1 MSKVADRL
9 KEERAQAR
17 RAEREKKRA
26 ERRTKGPAPAPVDS
40 AGLRAR
46 LLIVC
51 EGAKTEPNYFQCF
64 PVNKVVK
71 GAGDHTLGLVERAVN
86 ARDDEGPFTEV
97 WVVMDRDS
105 FEIEHFNEALAR
117 AAREGMQV
125 AYSNQAFEVWYLLH
139 FEYCDSDLDRST
151 YEARLSGY
159 LGRRYAKNQRDLY
172 AVLESRQA
180 DAIRHAGR
188 LLTHHGDTAPVSACP
203 STTVHRLVERLRA
216 LRSTPQS
223 SSGP

>member
-1 MSKVADRL
+1 VSKVADRL

-17 RAEREKKRA
+17 RDEREKKRA
-26 ERRTKGPAPAPVDS
+26 ERRQKGPTPAPVDT
-40 AGLRAR
+40 AALRPR

-51 EGAKTEPNYFQCF
+51 EGAKTEPNYFECF

-71 GAGDHTLGLVERAVN
+71 GAGDHTLGLVERAVQ
-86 ARDDEGPFTEV
+86 ARDEEGPFTEV

-105 FEIEHFNEALAR
+105 FEIERFNAALAL
-117 AAREGMQV
+117 ADREGMQV

-151 YEARLSGY
+151 YAERLSGY
-159 LGRRYAKNQRDLY
+159 LERRYAKNQRDLY
-172 AVLESRQA
+172 AVLESRQES
-180 DAIRHAGR
+180 AIQRAGR

-203 STTVHRLVERLRA
+203 STTVHRLVARLRA
-216 LRSTPQS
+216 LQR
-223 SSGP
+223 